1 MPPKILKWCSC
12 DKIKITMQDK
22 LSEIKKQYLEKI
34 EQAKSLTELDEIF
47 LSLFGKNGEIT
58 GAPKEFPK
66 LEKDELRKIGPL
78 FNQVKIDLEKA
89 IEEKRNEVREE
100 VYAKLAE
107 EKVDLEPTEIKLG
120 KGHLHPITKL
130 INETVAVF
138 EKLGFS
144 RFDAPEIDSDYYNFE
159 VLNIPADHP
168 ARDLWDTLYIDSK
181 LLLRTHTSN
190 SQVRMMKNI
199 KLPFRLMNIGRCY
212 RYENLDAR
220 HEHTFDQFEL
230 LYIDK
235 EASMTN
241 LQYLSEYLLQAI
253 FGKEIK
259 VRLRP
264 KYYPFVEPGAGVDG
278 ECVFCQGKGCKIC
291 GFTGWLELAGAGMT
305 HPTVLKNGGVDSDIY
320 SGIAWGFGLAR
331 IAMIKYGIDDI
342 RLFNSGD
349 LKIYESIK

>member
-1 MPPKILKWCSC
+1 MEDKLIKIQEDYLQ
-12 DKIKITMQDK
+12 KIK
-22 LSEIKKQYLEKI
+22 
-34 EQAKSLTELDEIF
+34 QATSLKELDEIF
-47 LSLFGKNGEIT
+47 LELFGKNGQIT
-58 GAPKEFPK
+58 IFPK
-66 LEKDELRKIGPL
+66 GFSKLLKEELRTIAPL
-78 FNQVKIDLEKA
+78 FNLTKQNLEKA
-89 IEEKRNEVREE
+89 VEEKRDKVKEE
-100 VYAKLAE
+100 GYAKLVE
-107 EKVDLEPTEIKLG
+107 EKVDLSSTEIKLG

-130 INETVAVF
+130 TQETVKIF

-144 RFDAPEIDSDYYNFE
+144 RFDAPEIDSDHYNFE
-159 VLNIPADHP
+159 VLNIPANHP
-168 ARDLWDTLYIDSK
+168 ARDLWDTLYINSK

-190 SQVRMMKNI
+190 SEIRMMEKV
-199 KLPFRLMNIGRCY
+199 KPPFRLMNIGRCY

-235 EASMTN
+235 GASMAH
-241 LQYLSEYLLQAI
+241 LQYLSEYLLKAI

-278 ECVFCQGKGCKIC
+278 ECIFCKGKGCKVC
-291 GFTGWLELAGAGMT
+291 GFTGWLELAGAGMS
-305 HPTVLKNGGVDSDIY
+305 HPTVLKNGKIDPNIY

-349 LKIYESIK
+349 LKIYESID